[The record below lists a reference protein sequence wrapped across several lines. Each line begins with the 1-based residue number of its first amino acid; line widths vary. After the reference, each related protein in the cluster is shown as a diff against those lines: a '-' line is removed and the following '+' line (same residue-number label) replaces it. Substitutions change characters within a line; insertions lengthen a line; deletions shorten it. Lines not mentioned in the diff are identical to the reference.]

1 MLRVAGAFILLKLHD
16 KIKTVEKDFIE
27 ICKLCLLSLE
37 SGDTIFLEVTM
48 KKILI
53 IDDETQIC
61 EMMADLFE
69 SRDFEVT
76 VAHSGNQG
84 AIAFKD
90 NDFDLA
96 ISDVRMPDGDGFDFA
111 KQVEE
116 IDPNFKKI
124 IFVTGYLDI
133 ETTPIPVNVSKFFK
147 KPVRFKEL
155 VAYVDELLGEN

>member
-1 MLRVAGAFILLKLHD
+1 MN
-16 KIKTVEKDFIE
+16 
-27 ICKLCLLSLE
+27 
-37 SGDTIFLEVTM
+37 
-48 KKILI
+48 KILI

-69 SRDFEVT
+69 SRDFAVT

-84 AIAFKD
+84 AQVFRD
-90 NDFDLA
+90 SDFDIV

-116 IDPNFKKI
+116 IDPSFKKI

-133 ETTPIPVNVSKFFK
+133 ETTPIPGNVSRYFK

-155 VAYVDELLGEN
+155 VAYVDDLLGEN